1 MTRYAHFHPET
12 AGVGIT
18 EKWVS
23 ASQVL
28 VGTYCYNID
37 RPKWL
42 VARLNTSTAAQAGI
56 THLWM
61 PIGESLVPAEYKGQ
75 ALLLF

>member
-28 VGTYCYNID
+28 VGTYCYNLD
-37 RPKWL
+37 RPNWL
-42 VARLNTSTAAQAGI
+42 VASKFSSRDLSPRIWRA
-56 THLWM
+56 
-61 PIGESLVPAEYKGQ
+61 VPERDVPKEYVMS
-75 ALLLF
+75 AMLLT